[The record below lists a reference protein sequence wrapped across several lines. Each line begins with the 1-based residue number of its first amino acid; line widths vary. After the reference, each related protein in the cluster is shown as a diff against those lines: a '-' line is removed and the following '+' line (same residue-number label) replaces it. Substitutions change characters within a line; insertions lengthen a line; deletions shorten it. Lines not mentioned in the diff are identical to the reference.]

1 MKRFVLTIGKWT
13 LAALGA
19 FGCAQADDGTH
30 GGGNGSGAGGGAGG
44 LGGGIIGTGGN
55 IINPGTGGGAGDN
68 GVSGDD
74 PQTCADAEA
83 AKSYVGCEFWPT
95 VSFSPV
101 WSLFD
106 FAAVVANAS
115 QAEADVTVERGGT
128 MVASVKVAPG
138 SLEKIYLPWV
148 KELKGA
154 DFDKDTR
161 GGRPLGSVR
170 VDKGAYH
177 LTSSVPVTVWQFSPL
192 EYKAGSGGPPGK
204 DWTCPYPPT
213 LANGN
218 GIDCLSVD
226 NDASLLIPTA
236 SLTGTYRLFG
246 KSGTRG
252 AATPDADDDAPGA
265 YAITATKDGT
275 NVTVSLLPNPAA
287 GALPPMPNHD
297 VEGGNGVAATAGG
310 NKLTFAMNAGDV
322 VELLAAR
329 GARWLAPDSDLS
341 GSLVNA
347 DKPIQI
353 IAVVPITNIPT
364 PAVPGNGYA
373 DHLEET
379 VLPAEVLGD
388 HYLVA
393 PPTAPKGNTVGHFV
407 RFYGNRD
414 GTTLTYP
421 SGNAPPNAPTMLNAG
436 QVVDLRAPASTDETR
451 VTEAFEVQGDHEF
464 AVASIMLGGQ
474 LQNPTT
480 DPVGSDGDPSMSF
493 EVAIKQFRKSYIFLA
508 PTDYAT
514 SFADVLLPAGA
525 QVSIDGAA
533 LNGPSNPVGTS
544 GWTVVRQ
551 PLGPGM
557 NGAHVLRSDQPVG
570 LQFMGFG
577 HATSYYTPGG
587 LNLNLISPPPVIN

>member
-1 MKRFVLTIGKWT
+1 MRRDALTMVV
-13 LAALGA
+13 AAFALWGA
-19 FGCAQADDGTH
+19 LGCAQAETGSH
-30 GGGNGSGAGGGAGG
+30 NNGGGGGPGGGGQSGGGGATIGSGGG
-44 LGGGIIGTGGN
+44 LIGGGDGGSS
-55 IINPGTGGGAGDN
+55 GG
-68 GVSGDD
+68 SGLPTDD

-95 VSFSPV
+95 VTFTPV
-101 WSLFD
+101 WHLFD

-115 QAEADVTVERGGT
+115 QSEAEITVDRGGN
-128 MVASVKVAPG
+128 MVATAKVAPG

-148 KELKGA
+148 NELKGS

-161 GGRPLGSVR
+161 GGRPLSSVR
-170 VDKGAYH
+170 LDKGAYH
-177 LTSSVPVTVWQFSPL
+177 LKSTVPVTVWQFSPL
-192 EYKAGSGGPPGK
+192 EYKAGSGGPPNK

-213 LANGN
+213 LSNGN

-226 NDASLLIPTA
+226 NDASLLIPTP

-252 AATPDADDDAPGA
+252 PAVPENDDDAPGA
-265 YAITATKDGT
+265 FAITATQDGT
-275 NVTVSLLPNPAA
+275 NVTVSLLANPAA
-287 GALPPMPNHD
+287 GAGPNHD
-297 VEGGNGVAATAGG
+297 VEAGNGVAATTGG
-310 NKLTFAMNAGDV
+310 NKLMLSMNAGDV
-322 VELLAAR
+322 VELLSTR
-329 GARWLAPDSDLS
+329 GSRWLAPDSDLS
-341 GSLVNA
+341 GSLVEANH
-347 DKPIQI
+347 PIQI
-353 IAVVPITNIPT
+353 IATVPITNIPT
-364 PAVPGNGYA
+364 PAVAGNGYA

-379 VLPAEVLGD
+379 VLPAEVLGN

-393 PPTAPKGNTVGHFV
+393 PPTAPKGNAVGHFV

-414 GTTLTYP
+414 GTMLTY
-421 SGNAPPNAPTMLNAG
+421 SGTTPPNAPTMLNAG
-436 QVVDLRAPASTDETR
+436 DVVDLKVPGTKNEVP
-451 VTEAFEVQGDHEF
+451 VTEPFEVQGDHEF
-464 AVASIMLGGQ
+464 AVASIMMGGQ

-480 DPVGSDGDPSMSF
+480 DPVGSEGDPSMSF
-493 EVAIKQFRKSYIFLA
+493 EVAIEQFRQSYIFLA
-508 PTDYAT
+508 PTDYAA
-514 SFADVLLPAGA
+514 SYADVLVPSGA
-525 QVSIDGAA
+525 QVTIDGAP
-533 LNGPSNPVGTS
+533 LSGPSSPVGAA